1 MRNDTARTLGAFSP
15 IIIEISLNICD
26 FNGPLSMTNNL
37 DLSII
42 VPLYN
47 EEESVPLLY
56 QKICDA
62 VVPMNLNH
70 EIVFVNDGSK
80 DDTLGVARELTKN
93 DPRLR
98 VIEFRKNYGQTPAMA
113 AGIDEARGDI
123 LVTMDGDLQ
132 NDPSDIPMMVNTL
145 IEEQYDIV
153 VGWRHQREDKLI
165 TRKIP
170 SRIANWII
178 GKVTGVPIK
187 DNGCSLKV
195 YRAAVMKSLPFYS
208 EMHRFIPAL
217 LSLSGARVKQ
227 VKVKHHARQFG
238 ESKYGLSRVYKV
250 IFDLLMM
257 KSILSILT
265 HPVRF
270 FAKFSLPAFL
280 SALALFG
287 YGLYLQGLGQPAMV
301 SMTISVILFTLGAF
315 IIALGFICELIY
327 EKGDVK
333 IKELAPL
340 TVRMQK

>member
-1 MRNDTARTLGAFSP
+1 
-15 IIIEISLNICD
+15 
-26 FNGPLSMTNNL
+26 
-37 DLSII
+37 
-42 VPLYN
+42 
-47 EEESVPLLY
+47 
-56 QKICDA
+56 
-62 VVPMNLNH
+62 MNLNH

-80 DDTLGVARELTKN
+80 DQTLEVAPRLTES

-113 AGIDEARGDI
+113 AGIDEALGEI

-132 NDPSDIPMMVNTL
+132 NDPSDIPMLVNTL
-145 IEEQYDIV
+145 IDEGYDIV

-170 SRIANWII
+170 SKIANWII

-187 DNGCSLKV
+187 DNGCSLKA

-270 FAKFSLPAFL
+270 LPSSHCRLL
-280 SALALFG
+280 SVVYWHWLATVGLSSKNTTRNG
-287 YGLYLQGLGQPAMV
+287 YLEAA
-301 SMTISVILFTLGAF
+301 T
-315 IIALGFICELIY
+315 
-327 EKGDVK
+327 
-333 IKELAPL
+333 L
-340 TVRMQK
+340 TVLKERLRRPNGESGYK

>member
-1 MRNDTARTLGAFSP
+1 MTEDSN
-15 IIIEISLNICD
+15 IE
-26 FNGPLSMTNNL
+26 LSV
-37 DLSII
+37 I

-47 EEESVPLLY
+47 EEESVPHLH

-62 VVPMNLNH
+62 VVPMNINH

-80 DDTLGVARELTKN
+80 DRTLEVAKGITET
-93 DPRLR
+93 DPHLR

-113 AGIDEARGDI
+113 AGIDEARGRI

-132 NDPSDIPMMVNTL
+132 NDPSDIPMLVNTL
-145 IEEQYDIV
+145 IQEKYDIV

-170 SRIANWII
+170 SKIANWII

-187 DNGCSLKV
+187 DNGCSLKA
-195 YRAAVMKSLPFYS
+195 YRADVMKSVPFYS

-270 FAKFSLPAFL
+270 FAKSSLPAFVL
-280 SALALFG
+280 GSGAFF
-287 YGLYLQGLGQPAMV
+287 YGLKLMLDGGSPMV
-301 SMTISVILFTLGAF
+301 AMTISVVLLTLAAF
-315 IIALGFICELIY
+315 VLALGFICELIY
-327 EKGDVK
+327 EKGDIK
-333 IKELAPL
+333 IKDLAPL
-340 TVRMQK
+340 TVRMSNPSE